1 MFDFSLMILTLKY
14 NQCKFNLFKTVNKQK
29 PPQLRRGLR
38 VVPTGLEPVTLW
50 LWVRCSNQLSYGT

>member
-1 MFDFSLMILTLKY
+1 MFDFSSLVLPLKY
-14 NQCKFNLFKTVNKQK
+14 NQCKFNLLKRDNKQK

-50 LWVRCSNQLSYGT
+50 LWVRCSSQLSYGT